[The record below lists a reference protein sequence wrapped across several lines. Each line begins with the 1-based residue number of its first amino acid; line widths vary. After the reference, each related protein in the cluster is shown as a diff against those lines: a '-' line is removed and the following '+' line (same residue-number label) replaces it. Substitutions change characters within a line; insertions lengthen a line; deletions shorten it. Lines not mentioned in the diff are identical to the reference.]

1 MEFKVGFIGCG
12 NMGSALLKG
21 IVEKIGAKNC
31 CVSEKEKQ
39 KAQNFIDLGVSYLT
53 SSEVVLKSEYVF
65 LAVKPQV
72 MKEVVSSFPKSEA
85 TFITMAAGLE
95 LESIENYLGE
105 KAPVIRIM
113 PNLPCGI
120 KKGVILYCY
129 NSLVDEKK
137 LNNFKFLLED
147 LGLIDEISEE
157 KMDIASVV
165 SGCGPAYAYMFIK
178 SIADSATECGL
189 DDKKAIL
196 YALRTVEGAAKM
208 IEHSKEDIET
218 LINNVC
224 SPKGTTIEGV
234 ETLRNKDFAKIV
246 DEAVKAS
253 FTRAK
258 ELK

>member
-72 MKEVVSSFPKSEA
+72 MKEVVSSCPKSEA

-105 KAPVIRIM
+105 KAPIIRIM

-129 NSLVDEKK
+129 NSLVDEK
-137 LNNFKFLLED
+137 
-147 LGLIDEISEE
+147 
-157 KMDIASVV
+157 
-165 SGCGPAYAYMFIK
+165 
-178 SIADSATECGL
+178 
-189 DDKKAIL
+189 
-196 YALRTVEGAAKM
+196 
-208 IEHSKEDIET
+208 
-218 LINNVC
+218 
-224 SPKGTTIEGV
+224 
-234 ETLRNKDFAKIV
+234 
-246 DEAVKAS
+246 
-253 FTRAK
+253 
-258 ELK
+258 

>member
-1 MEFKVGFIGCG
+1 MFKVGFIGCG
-12 NMGSALLKG
+12 NMGSALLKT
-21 IVEKIGAKNC
+21 IVEKIGASLC
-31 CVSEKEKQ
+31 CVSEKDKQ
-39 KAQNFIDLGVSYLT
+39 KAQKFIDLGVTYL
-53 SSEVVLKSEYVF
+53 SSDEVVLNSEYVF

-95 LESIENYLGE
+95 LNTIEKYLG
-105 KAPVIRIM
+105 KSAPVIRIM

-129 NSLVDEKK
+129 NSLIDSSK
-137 LNNFKFLLED
+137 LSEFKFLLED
-147 LGLIDEISEE
+147 AGLIDEISED

-178 SIADSATECGL
+178 AIADSATECGL
-189 DDKKAIL
+189 DGKKAVL
-196 YALRTVEGAAKM
+196 YALRTVEGASKM
-208 IEHSKEDIET
+208 IESSSEDIET

-234 ETLRNKDFAKIV
+234 EVLRNKDLSGV
-246 DEAVKAS
+246 VSEAVKAS
-253 FTRAK
+253 YTRAK